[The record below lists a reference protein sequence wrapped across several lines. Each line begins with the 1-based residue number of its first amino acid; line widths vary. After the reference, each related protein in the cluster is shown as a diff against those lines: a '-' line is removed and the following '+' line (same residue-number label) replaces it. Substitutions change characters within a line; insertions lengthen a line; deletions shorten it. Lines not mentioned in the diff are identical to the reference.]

1 MSHLPDDK
9 DALKAMVSTLLG
21 QRDDLYLEVLKLQ
34 VELDRY
40 KKARYGPRADQLR
53 SMDELAQLLLAFS
66 EQLESKPVNPGDV
79 PADASAEKE
88 LRWVKR
94 RKGRRHLANFD
105 HLPVTKHVYELNA
118 EQRACSCCGLER
130 KEIGAD
136 ESWQVEYHP
145 GHFER
150 LHHVRKKYACPACE
164 KGGDGPQIVTAAK
177 PEAAIDKG
185 MAGPG
190 LLAFIVTSKFADYL
204 PLYRLEDIFT
214 RQGFEISRATQSVWC
229 GDVADLVEPLYEL
242 MAERVRGSNIVST
255 DDTIMPMQSI
265 GKTANARMWVYLG
278 DDLHPYNVF
287 DFTLNRGRDGPK
299 YFLKDYRQVLLADA
313 YGGYNGVVAGN
324 EITRAGCWAHL
335 RRKVIEAEK
344 AAPEIARQAIE
355 RVGALY
361 SVERQAAGLS
371 AAERLKLRQE
381 KSAPMLL
388 ELREKL
394 LVWKEQLLPKHPMAE
409 AIGYALSQWRELS
422 VFCSDGAVAIDNNAS
437 EREMKRVVLNRK
449 NSLFVGN
456 PRGGR
461 TAAIQNELLEE
472 FVDSLPMNGRTS
484 LLKLLDAAG
493 MPEDELGFMGAMRI
507 VRNAYA
513 HEIEYA
519 GLQLLEVV
527 KLRQDKSTILKHLS
541 AIRTYDE
548 ANLIAE
554 IEKDPPFFRFLI
566 DSTMR
571 VLFYAYHLTVKEK
584 RP

>member
-1 MSHLPDDK
+1 LS
-9 DALKAMVSTLLG
+9 
-21 QRDDLYLEVLKLQ
+21 
-34 VELDRY
+34 
-40 KKARYGPRADQLR
+40 
-53 SMDELAQLLLAFS
+53 
-66 EQLESKPVNPGDV
+66 
-79 PADASAEKE
+79 
-88 LRWVKR
+88 
-94 RKGRRHLANFD
+94 
-105 HLPVTKHVYELNA
+105 A
-118 EQRACSCCGLER
+118 EQRACSCCGQQR

-136 ESWQVEYHP
+136 ESWQVEYYP

-177 PEAAIDKG
+177 PEVAIEKG

-204 PLYRLEDIFT
+204 PLYRLEDVFT

-229 GDVADLVEPLYEL
+229 GDVADLLEPLYDL
-242 MAERVRGSNIVST
+242 MGERVRGSHVVST

-324 EITRAGCWAHL
+324 EMIRAGCWAHL

-344 AAPEIARQAIE
+344 AAPEIARQAME

-361 SVERQAAGLS
+361 GVERQAAGLS
-371 AAERLKLRQE
+371 TAERLKLRQE

-388 ELREKL
+388 ELRDKL

-461 TAAIQNELLEE
+461 TAAILA
-472 FVDSLPMNGRTS
+472 SLTS
-484 LLKLLDAAG
+484 TC
-493 MPEDELGFMGAMRI
+493 R
-507 VRNAYA
+507 R
-513 HEIEYA
+513 HEIDPQLYFT
-519 GLQLLEVV
+519 QLLVNLPTTQADQLSSWLPDQW
-527 KLRQDKSTILKHLS
+527 KLNQS
-541 AIRTYDE
+541 A
-548 ANLIAE
+548 
-554 IEKDPPFFRFLI
+554 
-566 DSTMR
+566 
-571 VLFYAYHLTVKEK
+571 LTFE
-584 RP
+584 